1 MAVKLKHIYLRKL
14 RYNLLQNWYIRM
26 IKDRLLKN
34 QQPCNMSSKIT
45 IAMKNI
51 QYLIAL
57 YYPYIPNVYIIHDGF
72 KKRNIPHKLEC
83 SLLDL
88 FSTDNETVYRLLTI
102 FNINIYVIV
111 LLNELTNFFAF
122 FISSFRTLDKCYNFC
137 IFITHLLD

>member
-1 MAVKLKHIYLRKL
+1 MHIYLQKP
-14 RYNLLQNWYIRM
+14 RYNLLQNQNIRM

-34 QQPCNMSSKIT
+34 QQPCSMSSKIMT
-45 IAMKNI
+45 AMKSI
-51 QYLIAL
+51 QCLISL
-57 YYPYIPNVYIIHDGF
+57 YYPYIPNIPIIHEGF

-88 FSTDNETVYRLLTI
+88 FSTDNKTVYRLLTI
-102 FNINIYVIV
+102 FNVDINVVV
-111 LLNELTNFFAF
+111 LFNKLTNFFAF